1 MLSAPARRA
10 VMAGLL
16 LLLAS
21 WAQAVE
27 PDGAAQ
33 APELAGAPAADG
45 GWAKAHAE
53 ARRVVEELRS
63 EIGAM
68 KRIRAAQKELMAWN
82 GERARLGLAART
94 LRPELCREEE
104 IGRWCRL
111 LPATFGV
118 MEDGR

>member
-1 MLSAPARRA
+1 MLRAPACRA

-21 WAQAVE
+21 WAPAVE
-27 PDGAAQ
+27 PDGA
-33 APELAGAPAADG
+33 APAADG

-68 KRIRAAQKELMAWN
+68 KRIRAAQKELTAWN
-82 GERARLGLAART
+82 EERARLGLAART